1 MYSRWQRFAL
11 ASQVSLFIYF
21 QACMWLPLYAWN
33 DIWSFPPQ
41 HSLQSSIGPLAIG
54 FGTGLLIA
62 ATIWR
67 IHWLMWIGVLG
78 HFLWFITQAS
88 TIWPPYI
95 VGASE
100 AYASTYHRV
109 WGQTTK
115 LLPSWGNHLAPDGMH
130 ILIQGLLVAVLS
142 STFVLSMV
150 REGRSRSAEELQK
163 SRTEFQRS

>member
-11 ASQVSLFIYF
+11 ASQVSLLVYF
-21 QACMWLPLYAWN
+21 QTCMWLPLHSWN
-33 DIWSFPPQ
+33 NNWSFPTQ
-41 HSLQSSIGPLAIG
+41 NSLQSSIGPLAIG

-78 HFLWFITQAS
+78 HFLWFITQAAS
-88 TIWPPYI
+88 LWPPYI

-100 AYASTYHRV
+100 AYASMYHRV

-130 ILIQGLLVAVLS
+130 ILIQGLLLAVLS
-142 STFVLSMV
+142 STVVVLLA
-150 REGRSRSAEELQK
+150 RGGDSRSEGELGAIG
-163 SRTEFQRS
+163 